1 MNVKTTRL
9 ALNRPTVQ
17 PSTLEFALTMKPSKQ
32 LTSAARF
39 LLPLLGGILMGLT
52 PAPVEAWFL
61 AWVALAP
68 LWFWVAKAQSIR
80 QCALYGLVW
89 GIGYHGLALFWITG
103 IHPMTWMG
111 VPWLASLAIAI
122 FCWTFITLWGAALV
136 AIWAALLFGILDSSA
151 RLRLQVKRLKVVR
164 AAFSEGVSLKDNV
177 QPAHSQP
184 VTVALLRVLIGT
196 ALWCGLEAIWSAG
209 SLWWTSLS
217 YTQSPHNLVI
227 LHLGQLSGPATVTA
241 AIVAVNGLVAEAWI
255 SYQHRRDAK
264 ALNARTIS
272 QQDGVASNVE
282 RSNLQ
287 PATLL
292 GMATALLVV
301 VHLIG
306 FGLESRP
313 LIQPQ
318 EAALKVG
325 IVQGNIGNDIKL
337 FTDGKRRALERYT
350 NGYLKLVNQG
360 VDAVL
365 TPEGAL
371 PFFLSDLKYQ
381 DFYSAILD
389 KGVVAWVGAFGERGH
404 SYTNSLFTIMGNGE
418 TFSRYDKAKLVPLGE
433 YIPFESVLGG
443 LIDRLSPLDA
453 HLVAGS
459 PTQLFETPFGRAIA
473 GICYESAFAEHFRRQ
488 AAAGGEFILSA
499 SNDAHYSSEMPAQHH
514 AQDVMR
520 AIETDRWAVRAT
532 NTGYSGIVDPHGR
545 TLWISGIHTYETHAD
560 TIYRRQTQTP
570 YVRWGDWLTKVLL
583 GLAAVA
589 LLLSK
594 TRTLA

>member
-1 MNVKTTRL
+1 
-9 ALNRPTVQ
+9 
-17 PSTLEFALTMKPSKQ
+17 MKPSKQ
-32 LTSAARF
+32 FSSASRF
-39 LLPLLGGILMGLT
+39 LVPLLGGILMGVT

-61 AWVALAP
+61 AWIALVP
-68 LWFWVAKAQSIR
+68 LWFWLAKAQSIR
-80 QCALYGLVW
+80 QGALSGLVW
-89 GIGYHGLALFWITG
+89 GIGYHGLAGFWITG

-122 FCWTFITLWGAALV
+122 FCWTFLTLWGATLV
-136 AIWAALLFGILDSSA
+136 AIWAALLFWIHQKLRISA
-151 RLRLQVKRLKVVR
+151 LV
-164 AAFSEGVSLKDNV
+164 
-177 QPAHSQP
+177 
-184 VTVALLRVLIGT
+184 RVLMGT
-196 ALWCGLEAIWSAG
+196 ALWCGLESIWSAG

-255 SYQHRRDAK
+255 SYQHRKDTK
-264 ALNARTIS
+264 ELNGRRLLVQPEA
-272 QQDGVASNVE
+272 VASPVE
-282 RSNLQ
+282 RFKLQ

-292 GMATALLVV
+292 GMAAGLLIAL
-301 VHLIG
+301 HLIG

-318 EAALKVG
+318 EVALNVG

-337 FTDGKRRALERYT
+337 YTEGKRRALERYT
-350 NGYLKLVNQG
+350 NGYLKLANQG

-371 PFFLSDLKYQ
+371 PFFLSDLKRQ
-381 DFYSAILD
+381 DFYAAILEQ
-389 KGVVAWVGAFGERGH
+389 GVVAWVGAFGERGR

-488 AAAGGEFILSA
+488 AAAGGQFILSS

-532 NTGYSGIVDPHGR
+532 NTGYSAIVDPHGR
-545 TLWISGIHTYETHAD
+545 TLWMSGINTYETHAE
-560 TIYRRQTQTP
+560 TIYRRQTETP

-583 GLAAVA
+583 GLAGVTG
-589 LLLSK
+589 LFFK
-594 TRTLA
+594 RFKRQE